1 MYHSL
6 YTFILS
12 EILIILKIP
21 TLREETFADRNFRVF
36 AFFGPFRE
44 SLCPRNF
51 LITTIRESL
60 CPRKFSENLFAKFY
74 VQKFLTI
81 WISIPE
87 IQKIRGFNVL
97 QLLFS
102 VLISL
107 TVVTYENLC
116 SHILSKQTDRESLCP
131 RNIWN
136 LVIRESLCPRNTK
149 ISRYWLNRESF
160 CPRKFLPLK
169 YA

>member
-1 MYHSL
+1 MN
-6 YTFILS
+6 
-12 EILIILKIP
+12 

-44 SLCPRNF
+44 SLCRQNF

-81 WISIPE
+81 WISIQE
-87 IQKIRGFNVL
+87 IQKIRGFNDL

-160 CPRKFLPLK
+160 CPRKFLSLK
-169 YA
+169 YAKKIK